1 MRQGKVLQIT
11 FCVVILFS
19 CAFFTFLYWNDNKYK
34 NDPNEGIQYLYD
46 NWEFYYGALLTPQDL
61 KNGDTKGAYMEY
73 VTIGEVNNYSNHNPY
88 RGAHGCG
95 TYVLHLKLA
104 AEKTRYA
111 IEIPEIY
118 SAYRFYVNDELVG
131 QCGEPGE
138 DDKNYRE
145 GIQTKIYSFEAAGE
159 CTLLLETRDESHY
172 YSGMTYPLALGEESV
187 VLHHVYRR
195 IIFYTT
201 IAVLCA
207 LNILFTLYY
216 CVKFRSSIKEQE
228 QRKNVMIFTGIAFCG
243 ILFMGYPLVHYLW
256 QCQVHP
262 WYTLELMSGYVITF
276 LIVLLH
282 NRLTQTRHIMEKG
295 VGYGIA
301 VLAAVM
307 CVIVFLYGNFSARL
321 TLRLE
326 VVFSFVV
333 FWYKIVIAFYL
344 VGRSVISVYRQQT
357 EGVPLLTGSLFY
369 ACSYMWDRI
378 YSKFEPIYGGWFAE
392 WATIIMIFASG
403 FVLWR
408 RILQNVKQAE
418 LLQKQ
423 YEAMEKQ
430 MKIQVSHMEKVNE
443 TVEYNRRIR
452 HDFRHHLHAIDTLAK
467 EGKVEKVSEYVANL
481 SEYHKKGRSQGTLFC
496 KNTVINALL
505 QYYEDN
511 ADQSEIK
518 TVIRVS
524 ADENLPVPEVE
535 FCIII
540 GNLLENAIDAS
551 RTLAREKRKI
561 EFYGK
566 QEGAMYLI
574 SSVNYYE
581 GEIRKRGRR
590 FQSSKHTGNGVGIWS
605 VEKVVEKYN
614 GMMTIDVGEQKFE
627 VKIAIPIE

>member
-1 MRQGKVLQIT
+1 
-11 FCVVILFS
+11 
-19 CAFFTFLYWNDNKYK
+19 
-34 NDPNEGIQYLYD
+34 
-46 NWEFYYGALLTPQDL
+46 
-61 KNGDTKGAYMEY
+61 MEY
-73 VTIGEVNNYSNHNPY
+73 VKIGEVNNYSNHNPY
-88 RGAHGCG
+88 RAAHGCG
-95 TYVLHLKLA
+95 TYVIHLNLA

-138 DDKNYRE
+138 DDKNYQE

-307 CVIVFLYGNFSARL
+307 CVIVFLYGNFSAWL

-511 ADQSEIK
+511 AGQSEIK
-518 TVIRVS
+518 TVIRVC

-551 RTLAREKRKI
+551 RSLAREKRKI

-614 GMMTIDVGEQKFE
+614 GMMTIDVGEEKFE

>member
-1 MRQGKVLQIT
+1 MI
-11 FCVVILFS
+11 
-19 CAFFTFLYWNDNKYK
+19 
-34 NDPNEGIQYLYD
+34 
-46 NWEFYYGALLTPQDL
+46 
-61 KNGDTKGAYMEY
+61 
-73 VTIGEVNNYSNHNPY
+73 
-88 RGAHGCG
+88 
-95 TYVLHLKLA
+95 HLNLA

-138 DDKNYRE
+138 DDKNYQE

-307 CVIVFLYGNFSARL
+307 CVIVFLYGNFSAWL

-511 ADQSEIK
+511 AGQSEIK
-518 TVIRVS
+518 TVIRVC

-551 RTLAREKRKI
+551 RSLAREKRKI

-614 GMMTIDVGEQKFE
+614 GMMTIDVGEEKFE